1 MMKKPVREKYAVLAA
16 ELEASIARGA
26 PGARLPSYQALKRQ
40 YGVSQATIDRAL
52 GLLESKGLVRRS
64 LRRGLFPVE
73 PGQNRPLFRG
83 SVDVILP
90 GGGDRWMAGDWSPE
104 IARRFPPVL
113 RANRDAW
120 LSKVLLVV
128 HDELE
133 RHGLQFNLMIT
144 DWDPGKE
151 AAKLRQSI
159 ANPSRG
165 LILLPSNAD
174 GAAEWIEKCAAA
186 KPVVQLF
193 NRHEGVGTDF
203 VGMDNIGAMKLAVK
217 TLAAQGHRSIGM
229 VRNELLVG
237 EEDRDRH
244 RGYLA
249 GLREAGIV
257 PDPAWELVL
266 TGRDLVTFDRDIKNY
281 LSTREWPSAFCV
293 QNNTCA
299 LLLQTAAQELGI
311 GIPDRLALI
320 GYGDKEVVRGLEPS
334 LSFVVQ
340 PSEEVIAAGIE
351 LLAGRIANPGGGR
364 IDRHLPVDQVM
375 PGATLSGW
383 TDERSAAA
391 FPPDGTKRVAV
402 AVG

>member
-1 MMKKPVREKYAVLAA
+1 MTKKPVREKYAVLAA
-16 ELEASIARGA
+16 KLEESIARGA
-26 PGARLPSYQALKRQ
+26 PGEKLPSYQALKRH

-64 LRRGLFPVE
+64 RRRGLFPVQAAPRE
-73 PGQNRPLFRG
+73 SLFRG

-90 GGGDRWMAGDWSPE
+90 GGGERWMAGDWSPE
-104 IARRFPPVL
+104 IARKFPPVL

-151 AAKLRQSI
+151 AAKLRQSA

-174 GAAEWIEKCAAA
+174 GTAEWLEKCAAV

-193 NRHEGVGTDF
+193 NRHEGVATDF
-203 VGMDNIGAMKLAVK
+203 VGMDNIGAMKLAVR
-217 TLAAQGHRSIGM
+217 TLVAQGHRSIGM
-229 VRNELLVG
+229 VRNEVMTG

-257 PDPAWELVL
+257 ADPSWEIVL
-266 TGRDLVTFDRDIKNY
+266 TGKDLVSFYRDIKNY
-281 LSTREWPSAFCV
+281 LSSRPWPSAFCT

-299 LLLQTAAQELGI
+299 LLLQSAAQEMGIDIPGRLG
-311 GIPDRLALI
+311 LL
-320 GYGDKEVVRGLEPS
+320 GYGDQEVVRGLEPP

-340 PSEEVIAAGIE
+340 PSEAVIAAGVE
-351 LLAGRIANPGGGR
+351 MLAARISNSGGGR
-364 IDRHLPVDQVM
+364 IHHHLPVDQVM
-375 PGATLSGW
+375 TGAG
-383 TDERSAAA
+383 RSAPSPAGA
-391 FPPDGTKRVAV
+391 FALPAV
-402 AVG
+402 LSA